1 MEKVIEMEENLPH
14 EVSELILKCFH
25 RWNGVYPERTPLKKL
40 ECTCGEDA
48 YLREGLGESQPEKK
62 QTM

>member
-1 MEKVIEMEENLPH
+1 MEKVIEIEENLPP

-40 ECTCGEDA
+40 ECTCGA
-48 YLREGLGESQPEKK
+48 KMAESENKEQK
-62 QTM
+62 